1 MRTKLKRI
9 MICCVV
15 LAFCLEGLAGSAAA
29 HKVTVFA
36 WVEGNMVYTQSK
48 FAGGRKAKNAAVEV
62 YDQAG
67 KKLLEGKT
75 DEQGEFSFPA
85 PGKMEMKVVLVA
97 GTGHQGEWVIPESD
111 FADMAD
117 APAQTEPEPSA
128 AVVST
133 TAAPMETG
141 NQTAAAAC
149 VTREEV
155 RQIVDAALDK
165 KLRPISM
172 AVHKLND
179 PDHAPSVSD
188 IAGGI
193 GYILGLVGVAS
204 YVHSRRKRDTET
216 AG

>member
-1 MRTKLKRI
+1 ML
-9 MICCVV
+9 CGLV
-15 LAFCLEGLAGSAAA
+15 LLFFLEGLAGRAAA

-36 WVEGNMVYTQSK
+36 WVEGDTVYTQSK

-75 DEQGEFSFPA
+75 DEQGEFSFTA
-85 PGKMEMKVVLVA
+85 PGKMQMKIVLVA
-97 GTGHQGEWVIPESD
+97 GVGHRGEWVIRESE
-111 FADMAD
+111 FADMAEA
-117 APAQTEPEPSA
+117 APQKEPEPLA
-128 AVVST
+128 PLVSK
-133 TAAPMETG
+133 TADPPASGSSQDSMAG
-141 NQTAAAAC
+141 C

-155 RQIVDAALDK
+155 RQMLDAALDK

-179 PDHAPSVSD
+179 PDHTPGASD

-193 GYILGLVGVAS
+193 GYIFGLVGVAA
-204 YVHSRRKRDTET
+204 YVHSRRKRDAET